1 VKQPLSIR
9 TLIIPVVTA
18 LAAIAVISLAL
29 MHGPDTA
36 ATRPEPKRLENEPHE
51 PATLDPD
58 MPVPAPRPRSY

>member
-1 VKQPLSIR
+1 MKQALSIR

-29 MHGPDTA
+29 MHGPDTDKA
-36 ATRPEPKRLENEPHE
+36 PLDPKRLENEPRE

-58 MPVPAPRPRSY
+58 MPVPAPRPQPY